1 MLHMNILTTL
11 AVLGICLLSAPMQC
25 IKIGV
30 SRGDNTTAATT
41 PLTSPATTTTTTT
54 AATTATTSTTTEF
67 AATTTA
73 IDNYDLDMNT
83 TFSSLIDAVTTP
95 SQTFPP
101 RRKAS
106 KPRTTAAPTQPTT
119 PAVAATA
126 NSFNASTAPAS
137 ASPRK
142 DTSFYYCSCDLRQD
156 LCEVNCCCDR
166 DCSQES
172 LQVFSCLPEQ
182 HTRLEDFQYNHG
194 LPTCQISDGW
204 LCVFRS
210 HAKPAKMQTPS
221 QNFDSKDY
229 NRWPEQLDAFE
240 TALPAPPTTS
250 HYKFGQALQ
259 LWQPESK
266 SLANW
271 ELPMAYESTSCQL
284 KQTLLYLQPM
294 ESSCL
299 LADATQLQMNLWSLL
314 NLTNS
319 HQLLSRPRELEEQ
332 QVHGLNITIC
342 QQLLLQPKI
351 QCLERNETQ
360 SELLVDRIELQLL
373 HNYTSIVEAKLLLR
387 EANVE
392 DDKAELWLTYALVY
406 QSVEELNAKPSSG
419 ALGYELGAPLLL
431 AMLPSENNSKPEL
444 LNYYQSQ
451 NESSQVNQHW
461 LMPCSQSLEQRHAVS
476 FGIDLTKQCQLRHL
490 SPVPGHENNTDYCQ
504 QLQLAI
510 WRQLLPP
517 NCTQLEQVAQL
528 VFVSQLGRP
537 QLDKWLPLQLSYAD
551 GQPHQTPIQV
561 TYDAQHQ
568 TLSCRNMWLSVSY
581 EFYVSELAL
590 LDGRVPHQSVLQH
603 ARLVLGQRHD
613 LEFDAA
619 EQHIQLPLAVSVMF
633 FKAQNKLHN
642 NSNNL
647 IALDS
652 HLIFISL
659 IILMIPAQRFQLS

>member
-1 MLHMNILTTL
+1 MFHLNILIL
-11 AVLGICLLSAPMQC
+11 ATFLGICLLSAPMQC

-30 SRGDNTTAATT
+30 SRSDNTTAATT
-41 PLTSPATTTTTTT
+41 TLTSPATTTTTTS
-54 AATTATTSTTTEF
+54 STTTEF
-67 AATTTA
+67 PATTTA
-73 IDNYDLDMNT
+73 MDNYDFDMNT
-83 TFSSLIDAVTTP
+83 TSSSLPDAVTTP

-101 RRKAS
+101 RRKTS
-106 KPRTTAAPTQPTT
+106 KPRTTAAPTKPTT

-126 NSFNASTAPAS
+126 NSFNASTAPAYG
-137 ASPRK
+137 SPRK
-142 DTSFYYCSCDLRQD
+142 HTSFYYCSCDLRQD

-210 HAKPAKMQTPS
+210 HTKPAKTQIPS
-221 QNFDSKDY
+221 QIFDSRDY

-240 TALPAPPTTS
+240 TALPASPTTS

-266 SLANW
+266 SLASW
-271 ELPMAYESTSCQL
+271 ELPMAYESAGCQL

-299 LADATQLQMNLWSLL
+299 LADASQLQMNLWSLL

-342 QQLLLQPKI
+342 QQLLLKPKV
-351 QCLERNETQ
+351 QCLEGNETQ
-360 SELLVDRIELQLL
+360 LELLVDRIELQLL
-373 HNYTSIVEAKLLLR
+373 HNYTNILEAKLLLR
-387 EANVE
+387 EANVG
-392 DDKAELWLTYALVY
+392 DGKAELWLTYALVY
-406 QSVEELNAKPSSG
+406 KSIEELHTKPSSG

-431 AMLPSENNSKPEL
+431 AMLPSAENSSKPEM
-444 LNYYQSQ
+444 LNYYQSR

-461 LMPCSQSLEQRHAVS
+461 LIPCSQSLEQRHAVS
-476 FGIDLTKQCQLRHL
+476 FGIDLTKQCQLRQL
-490 SPVPGHENNTDYCQ
+490 SPVPEHENNTDYCQ

-551 GQPHQTPIQV
+551 GQPQQTPIQA
-561 TYDAQHQ
+561 TYDAQQQ

-590 LDGRVPHQSVLQH
+590 LDGQVPHQSVLQH

-619 EQHIQLPLAVSVMF
+619 EEHIQLPLAVSVMF

-642 NSNNL
+642 SSNHL

-652 HLIFISL
+652 HLIFSAL
-659 IILMIPAQRFQLS
+659 TILMIVAQRFQLG

>member
-1 MLHMNILTTL
+1 M
-11 AVLGICLLSAPMQC
+11 
-25 IKIGV
+25 
-30 SRGDNTTAATT
+30 
-41 PLTSPATTTTTTT
+41 
-54 AATTATTSTTTEF
+54 
-67 AATTTA
+67 
-73 IDNYDLDMNT
+73 
-83 TFSSLIDAVTTP
+83 
-95 SQTFPP
+95 
-101 RRKAS
+101 
-106 KPRTTAAPTQPTT
+106 
-119 PAVAATA
+119 
-126 NSFNASTAPAS
+126 
-137 ASPRK
+137 
-142 DTSFYYCSCDLRQD
+142 
-156 LCEVNCCCDR
+156 
-166 DCSQES
+166 
-172 LQVFSCLPEQ
+172 
-182 HTRLEDFQYNHG
+182 
-194 LPTCQISDGW
+194 
-204 LCVFRS
+204 
-210 HAKPAKMQTPS
+210 
-221 QNFDSKDY
+221 
-229 NRWPEQLDAFE
+229 DAFE
-240 TALPAPPTTS
+240 TALPAPPMTS

-271 ELPMAYESTSCQL
+271 ELPMAYESASCQL

-351 QCLERNETQ
+351 QCLEHNETQ

-373 HNYTSIVEAKLLLR
+373 HNYTNILEAKLLLR
-387 EANVE
+387 EASVE
-392 DDKAELWLTYALVY
+392 DDKTMLWLTYALVY
-406 QSVEELNAKPSSG
+406 QSVEELNTKPSSG

-431 AMLPSENNSKPEL
+431 AMLPSENSSKPEL

-451 NESSQVNQHW
+451 NESNQVNQHW

-476 FGIDLTKQCQLRHL
+476 FGIDLTKQCQLRQL
-490 SPVPGHENNTDYCQ
+490 SPEPGHENNTDYCQ

-537 QLDKWLPLQLSYAD
+537 QLEKWLPLQLSYAD
-551 GQPHQTPIQV
+551 GQPHQTPIQA
-561 TYDAQHQ
+561 TYDAQQQ

-603 ARLVLGQRHD
+603 ARLVLGHRHD

-619 EQHIQLPLAVSVMF
+619 EEHILLPLAVSVMF

-647 IALDS
+647 IVLDS